1 MYTKTKI
8 DTTAINAISVYTH
21 NIDHDSARVNIQKA
35 YIYIYQ
41 IITQT
46 QSILSNLNK
55 KYLINQRY
63 LFNSVII

>member
-1 MYTKTKI
+1 MYIGTEI
-8 DTTAINAISVYTH
+8 DTTAINSISIFTH

-63 LFNSVII
+63 FFSIQL